1 MQTCLFLLL
10 FFGYFAA
17 PLVLSNMEPSASW
30 RTLLLFFKKKY
41 WLPRFSATRLPSS
54 PQRTLFL
61 SNILR
66 AVNKFAGLS

>member
-30 RTLLLFFKKKY
+30 RTLLLFFKKKV
-41 WLPRFSATRLPSS
+41 LASA
-54 PQRTLFL
+54 FL
-61 SNILR
+61 C
-66 AVNKFAGLS
+66 NKTAK